1 MEGTPNGYRD
11 CFFQLAFATTSATIV
26 SGGIAGRTCFWTY
39 VGFSAVMTSII
50 YPVIVHWT
58 WGMGWLG
65 DNGYYDFAGSGIVH
79 MVGGLSALMGA
90 IAAGPR
96 KGRFEKGNEERFN
109 AHNTPLMV
117 LGTLILWFGW
127 FGFNAGSTLSM
138 HGDDVQNAA
147 RVSVNT
153 MVAAASGGLFT
164 FSIRST
170 YGEHPHYSIGAMCNG
185 VLAGLVAVT
194 APCGNIYPWAAVII
208 GIIGGCFYTCF
219 SKLVVHMKWD
229 DPLDAFAVHYGAGL
243 CGVLMV
249 AFFDIDLGIFFGGGF
264 K

>member
-1 MEGTPNGYRD
+1 M
-11 CFFQLAFATTSATIV
+11 
-26 SGGIAGRTCFWTY
+26 
-39 VGFSAVMTSII
+39 FSAVMTSII
-50 YPVIVHWT
+50 YPVVVHWT

-96 KGRFEKGNEERFN
+96 KGRFDTDAGKKFN
-109 AHNTPLMV
+109 AHNTPLFV

-127 FGFNAGSTLSM
+127 FGFNAGSTLAMTGAS
-138 HGDDVQNAA
+138 VANAA

-153 MVAAASGGLFT
+153 MVAAASGGIFT
-164 FSIRST
+164 FTIRST
-170 YGEHPHYSIGAMCNG
+170 YGANPEYNIGAMCNG

-194 APCGNIYPWAAVII
+194 APCGNIYPWAAVVI
-208 GIIGGCFYTCF
+208 GIIGGGFYTAF
-219 SKLVVHMKWD
+219 SKAVEAMKWD
-229 DPLDAFAVHYGAGL
+229 DPLDAFAVHYGAGI

-249 AFFDIDLGIFFGGGF
+249 AFFDIDNGLLFGGGA
-264 K
+264 KQLWI

>member
-1 MEGTPNGYRD
+1 
-11 CFFQLAFATTSATIV
+11 LAFATTSATIV
-26 SGGIAGRTCFWTY
+26 SGGIAGRTRFWTY

-58 WGMGWLG
+58 WGAGWLG

-96 KGRFEKGNEERFN
+96 KDRFTPGCEGRFK
-109 AHNTPLMV
+109 AHNTPLFV

-127 FGFNAGSTLSM
+127 FGFNAGSTLAMS
-138 HGDDVQNAA
+138 GESVQNAA

-153 MVAAASGGLFT
+153 MIAAASGGIFT
-164 FSIRST
+164 FTIRST
-170 YGEHPHYSIGAMCNG
+170 YGVNPEYSIGAMCNG

-194 APCGNIYPWAAVII
+194 APCGNIYPWEAVLI
-208 GIIGGCFYTCF
+208 GIIGGGFYTCF
-219 SKLVVHMKWD
+219 SKLVVKMKWD

-249 AFFDIDLGIFFGGGF
+249 GLFDIDNGIFFGAGI
-264 K
+264 KQLWI